1 MKPGIFSMKTILILI
16 IFTIYHRGHHY
27 YRHTPTWHHPNKAT
41 SGRQPHPPHKHDQGR
56 SRSRVVLAV
65 KASVLP
71 GSSTTYSTFAL
82 LPKYFGILQCTWV
95 EPYIVFYKI
104 KYSNYFP
111 TAMCCFLVHL
121 LSTNIS
127 IGTNEELPPATVKIS
142 FNQDSVLNLW
152 LIYSTKQT
160 CH

>member
-1 MKPGIFSMKTILILI
+1 MKTILILI
-16 IFTIYHRGHHY
+16 IFIIYHRGHHY
-27 YRHTPTWHHPNKAT
+27 YRITPTWHHPNKTT

-82 LPKYFGILQCTWV
+82 LPKYFSALELMPDILL
-95 EPYIVFYKI
+95 YRI

-127 IGTNEELPPATVKIS
+127 IGTNEELPPAVVKIS
-142 FNQDSVLNLW
+142 FNQDPVLNL
-152 LIYSTKQT
+152 
-160 CH
+160 